1 MATVTAS
8 SVGTGDSLETFRQQ
22 FNSLRSDVSGL
33 SFDSS
38 IIFEGATANDFET
51 TLSVTDPT
59 ADRTITL
66 PDKTDTVALLSDL
79 GDKVL
84 LNGTD
89 ASGTDAGDELIL
101 DGTDSS
107 GSNANDNLKARQMMF
122 Y

>member
-33 SFDSS
+33 SFDST
-38 IIFEGATANDFET
+38 IIFEGATANAFET

-59 ADRTITL
+59 ADRTITY

-84 LNGTD
+84 LNETD
-89 ASGTDAGDELIL
+89 ASGTDAGDE
-101 DGTDSS
+101 
-107 GSNANDNLKARQMMF
+107 
-122 Y
+122 